1 MFWLIEIYLFPLY
14 LVVLFVA
21 DDAICSSS
29 VVLLRFGQTPGRV
42 RAMYSG
48 VALVGAV
55 AAVGVVVCVGCV
67 R

>member
-14 LVVLFVA
+14 VVVLFVA

-29 VVLLRFGQTPGRV
+29 VVLLRFGQTPGHV

-48 VALVGAV
+48 VALV
-55 AAVGVVVCVGCV
+55 AAVFVVVCVGCV

>member
-14 LVVLFVA
+14 VVVLFVA
-21 DDAICSSS
+21 DDAFCSSS
-29 VVLLRFGQTPGRV
+29 VVLLRFGQTPGYV

-48 VALVGAV
+48 VALV
-55 AAVGVVVCVGCV
+55 AAVGAGVVVCVGCV